1 MKSEVFFP
9 KKGLINKIYI
19 FLLFECFE
27 TALSEECSK
36 TKKSCLLDLSGDLK
50 IEKKNTFLSMLRLF
64 EVPRNLRTIETLEI
78 RNYNVCIFC

>member
-36 TKKSCLLDLSGDLK
+36 TKNKVVYWTFLEMLK
-50 IEKKNTFLSMLRLF
+50 LKKNTVLSMLRLF
-64 EVPRNLRTIETLEI
+64 EVPRNLRTIETL
-78 RNYNVCIFC
+78 